1 MSDWKLSF
9 WSLDADDVKKKL
21 DTTEDGLSAAEAAKR
36 LEQFG
41 VNSLKP
47 QKSKSTFRLL
57 LAQFQSPIILILLAA
72 VVLSFFVKDQTD
84 AYIILGIVLVSGL
97 LGFWQ
102 ERGARDAVAKLLDVV
117 KVKSTVVRGKETL
130 QIAVEEIVPG
140 DIIQLKAGAVV
151 PADCIII
158 KSDSLNLD
166 EAALTGESFPVE
178 KEAGAVPEAAA
189 LADRKDALWMGTHVI
204 SGTAVAIAVQ
214 TGRDTQFGRISEKMR
229 LKPPE
234 TQFEVGIRRFGY
246 FLMEVTMLLVF
257 VIFAVNVFM
266 KRPVLDSFLFSL
278 ALAVGLTPSLLPAII
293 SINLAHGAKM
303 MAKFKV
309 IVKRLAAI
317 ENFGSM
323 NVLCSDKTGTLTEGS
338 VKMKAALDVNGQP
351 SENVFKYAYINAF
364 FETGFLN
371 PIDNAIRNFET
382 IDVHEYTKYDEHP
395 YDFIRKRLSILVSE
409 PAGAG
414 SNLSEPGAANNLPQP
429 GAVGTENLMVTKGA
443 LANVLSVCRCAD
455 MGDGRTVELSEVSDA
470 IQKLFESYSGEGL
483 RTLGVAYKRIADQTN
498 IEDGKEEDMVFAG
511 FITLFDPLKENISA
525 TIDELG
531 KLGVQLKVVTGDN
544 KLVAANIFRQ
554 MGIADAVI
562 MTGEEIAA
570 MSDRTLMNRVGEVNV
585 FAELEPNEKERI
597 IVALKKAGFVV
608 GYMGDGINDAAALHV
623 ADVSISVDDAVDVA
637 KDAADIVLLEKDLEV
652 LVSGVKAGRMTFA
665 NTLKYVFMAT
675 SANFGNMFSM
685 AGASIFLP
693 FLPLLPSQ
701 ILLTNMLTDFPEMS
715 IASDSVDADMLVKPR
730 RWNIAFIRKFMLT
743 FGLISSIFDYLT
755 FGLLMLIF
763 HSDAAQFRTG
773 WFIESVISASI
784 IVLVIRTSKPFYK
797 SRPGKYLLISTGCVA
812 LTALNLPYT
821 PIAGLLGFTPISP
834 LILLAIAGIAV
845 VYIVVTETAKR
856 IFYKK
861 VQNI

>member
-1 MSDWKLSF
+1 
-9 WSLDADDVKKKL
+9 
-21 DTTEDGLSAAEAAKR
+21 
-36 LEQFG
+36 
-41 VNSLKP
+41 
-47 QKSKSTFRLL
+47 
-57 LAQFQSPIILILLAA
+57 
-72 VVLSFFVKDQTD
+72 
-84 AYIILGIVLVSGL
+84 
-97 LGFWQ
+97 
-102 ERGARDAVAKLLDVV
+102 
-117 KVKSTVVRGKETL
+117 
-130 QIAVEEIVPG
+130 
-140 DIIQLKAGAVV
+140 
-151 PADCIII
+151 
-158 KSDSLNLD
+158 
-166 EAALTGESFPVE
+166 
-178 KEAGAVPEAAA
+178 
-189 LADRKDALWMGTHVI
+189 
-204 SGTAVAIAVQ
+204 
-214 TGRDTQFGRISEKMR
+214 
-229 LKPPE
+229 
-234 TQFEVGIRRFGY
+234 
-246 FLMEVTMLLVF
+246 VF

-323 NVLCSDKTGTLTEGS
+323 NVLCSDKTGTLTEGA
-338 VKMKAALDVNGQP
+338 VKTKAAYDVSGQP
-351 SENVFKYAYINAF
+351 SEAVFKYAYINAF

-371 PIDNAIRNFET
+371 PIDNAIRSFET

-409 PAGAG
+409 PEGAG
-414 SNLSEPGAANNLPQP
+414 NNLSEPGAGANSLTEPE
-429 GAVGTENLMVTKGA
+429 GTGTENLMVTKGA
-443 LANVLSVCRCAD
+443 LANVLSVCRYAD
-455 MGDGRTVELSEVSDA
+455 MGDGRIVELSEVSDA
-470 IQKLFESYSGEGL
+470 TNKLFESYSGEGL
-483 RTLGVAYKRIADQTN
+483 RTLGVAYKRINDQTS
-498 IEDGKEEDMVFAG
+498 IEEAREEDMVFAG
-511 FITLFDPLKENISA
+511 FITLFDPLKENIVA

-554 MGIADAVI
+554 MGMADAVI
-562 MTGEEIAA
+562 MTGEEVAA

-652 LVSGVKAGRMTFA
+652 LVSGVKAGRVTFA

-715 IASDSVDADMLVKPR
+715 IASDSVDPDMLVKPR
-730 RWNIAFIRKFMLT
+730 RWNISFIRKFMLT

-812 LTALNLPYT
+812 LAALVLPYT
-821 PIAGLLGFTPISP
+821 PIAGILGFTPISP

-845 VYIVVTETAKR
+845 VYIFVTETVKR

-861 VQNI
+861 VRNM

>member
-1 MSDWKLSF
+1 MVHQIQNALLFSGSLS
-9 WSLDADDVKKKL
+9 
-21 DTTEDGLSAAEAAKR
+21 
-36 LEQFG
+36 
-41 VNSLKP
+41 
-47 QKSKSTFRLL
+47 
-57 LAQFQSPIILILLAA
+57 
-72 VVLSFFVKDQTD
+72 
-84 AYIILGIVLVSGL
+84 
-97 LGFWQ
+97 
-102 ERGARDAVAKLLDVV
+102 
-117 KVKSTVVRGKETL
+117 
-130 QIAVEEIVPG
+130 
-140 DIIQLKAGAVV
+140 
-151 PADCIII
+151 
-158 KSDSLNLD
+158 SDSLNLD

-178 KEAGAVPEAAA
+178 KSAGAVPGSAA
-189 LADRKDALWMGTHVI
+189 LADRKNALWMGTHVI
-204 SGTAVAIAVQ
+204 SGTAVAIAVL
-214 TGRDTQFGRISEKMR
+214 TGRDTQFGHISEKMR

-234 TQFEVGIRRFGY
+234 TQFEIGIRRFGY

-323 NVLCSDKTGTLTEGS
+323 NVLCSDKTGTLTEGA
-338 VKMKAALDVNGQP
+338 VKMKAALDVSGVP
-351 SENVFKYAYINAF
+351 SENVFRLVYINAF

-371 PIDNAIRNFET
+371 PIDNAIRSFKT

-409 PAGAG
+409 PESG
-414 SNLSEPGAANNLPQP
+414 
-429 GAVGTENLMVTKGA
+429 GTTNLMVTKGA
-443 LANVLSVCRCAD
+443 LANVLSVCRYAD

-470 IQKLFESYSGEGL
+470 INKLFESYSGEGL
-483 RTLGVAYKRIADQTN
+483 RTLGVAYKRITDQTS
-498 IEDGKEEDMVFAG
+498 IEEAREEDMVFAG
-511 FITLFDPLKENISA
+511 FITLFDPLKENIVA

-554 MGIADAVI
+554 MGMADAVI

-597 IVALKKAGFVV
+597 IIALKKAGFVV

-652 LVSGVKAGRMTFA
+652 LVSGVKAGRVTFA

-715 IASDSVDADMLVKPR
+715 IASDSVDPDMLVKPR
-730 RWNIAFIRKFMLT
+730 RWNISFIRKFMLT

-812 LTALNLPYT
+812 LAALILPYT
-821 PIAGLLGFTPISP
+821 PIAGILGFTPISP

-845 VYIVVTETAKR
+845 VYIVVTETVKR

-861 VQNI
+861 VRNT

>member
-1 MSDWKLSF
+1 MSDWKQSF
-9 WSLDADDVKKKL
+9 WSQAADDMLKKL
-21 DTTEDGLSAAEAAKR
+21 DTSEDGLSAAEAAKR
-36 LEQFG
+36 LAATG
-41 VNSLKP
+41 ANSLRP
-47 QKSKSTFRLL
+47 QKSQSTFRLFF
-57 LAQFQSPIILILLAA
+57 AQFESPIILILLAA
-72 VVLSFFVKDQTD
+72 VALSFFMGDATD
-84 AYIILGIVLVSGL
+84 GYIILGIVMASGL

-117 KVKSTVVRGKETL
+117 KVKSTVVRGKESL
-130 QIAVEEIVPG
+130 QIAVDEIVPG
-140 DIIQLKAGAVV
+140 DIVLLKAGAVV
-151 PADCIII
+151 PADCLILS
-158 KSDSLNLD
+158 SDSLNLD

-178 KEAGAVPEAAA
+178 KSAGAVPESAA
-189 LADRKDALWMGTHVI
+189 LAERRNSLWMGTHVI
-204 SGTAVAIAVQ
+204 SGTAVAVVVH
-214 TGRDTQFGRISEKMR
+214 TERDTEFGQISEKMK

-246 FLMEVTMLLVF
+246 FLMEVTLILVF
-257 VIFAVNVFM
+257 IIFAVNVFM

-323 NVLCSDKTGTLTEGS
+323 NVLCSDKTGTLTEGA
-338 VKMKAALDVNGQP
+338 VKMKASLDVSGRP
-351 SENVFKYAYINAF
+351 SEDVFRLVYINAF

-409 PAGAG
+409 P
-414 SNLSEPGAANNLPQP
+414 
-429 GAVGTENLMVTKGA
+429 ENGGKIYLMVTKGA
-443 LANVLSVCRCAD
+443 LANVLSVCRYAD
-455 MGDGRTVELSEVSDA
+455 MGDGRTVELSEAADS
-470 IQKLFESYSGEGL
+470 INTLFESYSAEGL
-483 RTLGVAYKRIADQTN
+483 RTLGVAYKRIVDQTS
-498 IEDGKEEDMVFAG
+498 IREAREEDMVFAG
-511 FITLFDPLKENISA
+511 FITLFDPLKENIVK
-525 TIDELG
+525 TIDEL
-531 KLGVQLKVVTGDN
+531 KNLGVSLKIVTGDN
-544 KLVAANIFRQ
+544 KLVAANIFAQ
-554 MGIADAVI
+554 MGITDAVI
-562 MTGEEIAA
+562 MTGGEIAA
-570 MSDRTLMNRVGEVNV
+570 ISDRALMNRVGDVNV

-652 LVSGVKAGRMTFA
+652 LVSGVKAGRITFA

-693 FLPLLPSQ
+693 FLPLMPSQ

-715 IASDSVDADMLVKPR
+715 IASDSVDADMIMKPR
-730 RWNIAFIRKFMLT
+730 RWNISFIRKFMLT
-743 FGLISSIFDYLT
+743 FGLVSSIFDYLT
-755 FGLLMLIF
+755 FSVLMLLF

-797 SRPGKYLLISTGCVA
+797 SRPGKYLLIATGCVA
-812 LTALNLPYT
+812 LAAMLIPYT
-821 PIAGLLGFTPISP
+821 PLAGLLGFTPISP
-834 LILLAIAGIAV
+834 IILLAIAGIACL
-845 VYIVVTETAKR
+845 YILITEIAKR

-861 VQNI
+861 VRNQ